1 MQLVLELLT
10 QKTDGQAIVL
20 QNIGAGVDALINLYE
35 LLHIVHM
42 QVGGN

>member
-10 QKTDGQAIVL
+10 QKTDSPAIVL
-20 QNIGAGVDALINLYE
+20 QNIGANVNTLINLYE

-42 QVGGN
+42 QVGRN